1 MRELYRS
8 PHFILTIDDERRVI
22 RRART
27 ELAFSSLAVAESAY
41 DALLK
46 VTDRIDRS
54 RYAILADTRLAPPRN
69 DPAFEQFVAS
79 LNPRLYGGYRRIA
92 ALVKTQ
98 AGRLQLARIFQER
111 GLNAKVFMDEAAAL
125 AYLAE
130 PGFADQASST
140 PASGVARLSSRR
152 GL

>member
-1 MRELYRS
+1 MRELHRS
-8 PHFILTIDDERRVI
+8 PHFILTIDDEHRVI

-27 ELAFSSLAVAESAY
+27 ELAFSTLAETESAY
-41 DALLK
+41 DAMLR
-46 VTDRIDRS
+46 VTDRLDRS
-54 RYAILADTRLAPPRN
+54 RYAALADLRLAPPRN
-69 DPAFEQFVAS
+69 DPAFEQFVAQ
-79 LNPRLYGGYRRIA
+79 LHPRLYGGYRRSA

-98 AGRLQLARIFQER
+98 AGRLQLMRIFHER

-125 AYLAE
+125 AYLTE
-130 PGFADQASST
+130 PDFADLASST